1 MAEKNNDNRSLIL
14 YTSLIFL
21 VAIVVIAVATLGGA
35 HLDQARISEQEA
47 ERVSLSNKAAQVS
60 EENMQLVEF
69 NKNLRHNNQVLLDEK
84 NALTTERD
92 GLLKTVAGYEALISV
107 YDKLAA
113 DDKEGAKTLLQGIF
127 TEDLSDK
134 QKEIYDSL
142 VKKTEIAEKQQVK

>member
-35 HLDQARISEQEA
+35 HLDQAKISEQEA

-84 NALTTERD
+84 NALTAERD
-92 GLLKTVAGYEALISV
+92 ALQKTVAGYEALIGV
-107 YDKLAA
+107 YEKLAS
-113 DDKEGAKTLLQGIF
+113 DKDEDAKLLLEGIY
-127 TEDLSDK
+127 TEDLSEK

-142 VKKTEIAEKQQVK
+142 VKKTQ